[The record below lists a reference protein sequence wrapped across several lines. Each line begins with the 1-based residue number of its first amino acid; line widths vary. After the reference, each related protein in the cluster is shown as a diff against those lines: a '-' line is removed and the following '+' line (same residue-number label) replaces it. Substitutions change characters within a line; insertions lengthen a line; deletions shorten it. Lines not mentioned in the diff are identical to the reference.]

1 MSRTG
6 RNDLGDLAAF
16 AVVAK
21 EQSFTRAASKLGVSQ
36 SALSHAMRALEER
49 LGLRLL
55 ARTTRS
61 VSPTDAGQRLL
72 DTLRPALEEISGGLA
87 ALGALRE
94 KPSGLVRINA
104 SRHAAH
110 SLLWPALSRFLPAY
124 PDIHVEIT
132 VDDGLADIV
141 ASRFD
146 AGVRLGERVQKDMI
160 AVRIGPELRMAV
172 VASPAYF
179 EKYQVPRA
187 PQDLTAH
194 DCINR
199 RMPTSGGLYAW
210 DFEKKGKP
218 LKVRVSGSLIF
229 SDNALTLRAALDGR
243 GLGYVMEDEVAEHV
257 AAGRLVRV
265 LAEWCRP
272 FPGYFLYYPSR
283 RQTPPALAAVVEA
296 LRYRRG

>member
-1 MSRTG
+1 MNRTG

-16 AVVAK
+16 AVVAE

-55 ARTTRS
+55 SRTTRS

-72 DTLRPALEEISGGLA
+72 DTLRPALDEISGGLA
-87 ALGALRE
+87 ALGELRE

-110 SLLWPALSRFLPAY
+110 SVLWPALSRFLPAY
-124 PDIHVEIT
+124 PDIQIEIT

-160 AVRIGPELRMAV
+160 AVRIGPDLRMAV

-179 EKYQVPRA
+179 EKHPLPRA

-229 SDNALTLRAALDGR
+229 SENALTLRAALDGR
-243 GLGYVMEDEVAEHV
+243 GLGYVMEDEVAKHV
-257 AAGRLVRV
+257 AEGRLIRV
-265 LAEWCRP
+265 LEDWCRP

-283 RQTPPALAAVVEA
+283 RQTPPALAALVEA
-296 LRYRRG
+296 LRCKR

>member
-16 AVVAK
+16 AVVAE

-61 VSPTDAGQRLL
+61 VSPTEAGQRLL
-72 DTLRPALEEISGGLA
+72 ATLRPALDEISGGLA
-87 ALGALRE
+87 ALREMRE

-110 SLLWPALSRFLPAY
+110 TVLWPAISRFLSAY
-124 PDIHVEIT
+124 PDIQVEIT

-141 ASRFD
+141 ANRFD

-179 EKYQVPRA
+179 EKRPLPRV

-243 GLGYVMEDEVAEHV
+243 GLGYVMEDEVAKHV
-257 AAGRLVRV
+257 AEERLIRV
-265 LAEWCRP
+265 LEDWCRP
-272 FPGYFLYYPSR
+272 FPGYFMYYPSR
-283 RQTPPALAAVVEA
+283 RHTPPALAALVEA
-296 LRYRRG
+296 LRCKP

>member
-6 RNDLGDLAAF
+6 RSDLGDLAAF
-16 AVVAK
+16 AVVAE
-21 EQSFTRAASKLGVSQ
+21 EQSFTRAASKLGISQ

-61 VSPTDAGQRLL
+61 VSPTEAGQRLL
-72 DTLRPALEEISGGLA
+72 ETLRPALDEISEGLA
-87 ALGALRE
+87 ALGELRE
-94 KPSGLVRINA
+94 KPTGLVRINA

-124 PDIHVEIT
+124 PDIRVEIT

-160 AVRIGPELRMAV
+160 AVRIGPDLRMAV

-179 EKYQVPRA
+179 EKFPLPRA

-194 DCINR
+194 NCINR

-210 DFEKKGKP
+210 DFERKGKP
-218 LKVRVSGSLIF
+218 FKVRVSGSLIF

-243 GLGYVMEDEVAEHV
+243 GIGYVMEDEVAKHV
-257 AAGRLVRV
+257 AEGRLVRV
-265 LAEWCRP
+265 LAEWCPP